1 MRRVMVIKES
11 KKHLADNNMT
21 YWEHFIFAFM
31 FMIECLKMVLA
42 LIVHMFIP
50 AFFVKYSSDKTL
62 ENAKMIEE
70 MESK

>member
-1 MRRVMVIKES
+1 MFKES
-11 KKHLADNNMT
+11 KKHLINNDMT

-50 AFFVKYSSDKTL
+50 GFFTTYSSKKTL
-62 ENAKMIEE
+62 ENAKMLEE
-70 MESK
+70 MERN